1 MILGIYLLQII
12 EKKCSVT
19 TKKRKSSMANF
30 VNENKNSKEVAYF
43 VKVSLMFC
51 PALGLIYEI
60 NLYHFSRLRQENDQC
75 LHPLRHVC
83 QIRQVRRLLASL
95 VAHIALHVSLNGN
108 PSEGKRSPPALSW
121 KGGFSTTSMKCPQN
135 DLVIH
140 WTHFFSIP
148 NRIYVRMWGQIYK
161 MT

>member
-1 MILGIYLLQII
+1 
-12 EKKCSVT
+12 
-19 TKKRKSSMANF
+19 MANF

-60 NLYHFSRLRQENDQC
+60 NLYHFSHLRQENDQC
-75 LHPLRHVC
+75 LHPLRRHVRHVC

-108 PSEGKRSPPALSW
+108 PSEGKRSPPAL
-121 KGGFSTTSMKCPQN
+121 C
-135 DLVIH
+135 
-140 WTHFFSIP
+140 
-148 NRIYVRMWGQIYK
+148 
-161 MT
+161 